1 MMLRSC
7 AVAILLVLAPATA
20 FAHSCPSLMADI
32 DEALST
38 ASISDEDRQRV
49 EELRAQ
55 GEELHVA
62 GDHDGSMEA
71 LEEAKQLLGL

>member
-1 MMLRSC
+1 MFRSC
-7 AVAILLVLAPATA
+7 AVAILLALAPATA
-20 FAHSCPSLMADI
+20 FAYACPSVMAEI
-32 DEALST
+32 DEALPT
-38 ASISDEDRQRV
+38 ASLSDEDRQRV

-55 GEELHVA
+55 GEKLHIA